1 MIRLVWTFLVIA
13 GIAGL
18 LTWFADRPGQL
29 TIDWL
34 DYRIELSVFSAFL
47 LLAAGAVAL
56 WFLFWLTLYIV
67 GSPWALGSYV
77 NQRRNRRGMEA
88 LSNGLVAVG
97 AGDVEAARREAKVAT
112 KVLGSGPLVK
122 LLEAQAAQLSG
133 NHAETRQTFE
143 AMLADPSTELLGLR
157 GLYADAKRNGDHAQ
171 AAKLAKQ
178 ACEKHPG
185 LTWASQALLTEAA
198 IAADWTAAETLINR
212 QRQNRVIDEKTA
224 SRWLAAVLTAEA
236 IALEETDEARAA
248 ALSLRAHGLDPALAP
263 AAIVAARRQ
272 AQQGNLRKARKII
285 ERTWS
290 LSPHPDLGTLYAFA
304 RPGDGPLDRL
314 KHVRQLLRIAHGGEE
329 GAVVLARAAIDARE
343 WQEARNALDSYAAA
357 NPSPR
362 ICVLMA
368 EVEEGQS
375 GDKGKA
381 REWLSRALRGGA
393 QDPAWVDPNGYV
405 SSEWLAASPV
415 TGEIGGFA
423 WRQPAATGGGSA
435 LLEQLAQRMEAL
447 PAPVAA
453 VAVAAPALEEPAMEA
468 EIIEPIETPARAEM
482 SRPEAAPASP
492 PIVIADV
499 VDPGV
504 PEAVPASEGSATN
517 GFHQP
522 DDPGIDQPQKAAQK
536 SWLDRLL
543 GG

>member
-13 GIAGL
+13 GVAGL

-47 LLAAGAVAL
+47 LLAAAAAAL
-56 WFLFWLTLYIV
+56 WLTFWLTMYVI

-77 NQRRNRRGMEA
+77 NRRRTRRGMEA

-97 AGDVEAARREAKVAT
+97 AGDVEAARREAKTAS
-112 KVLGSGPLVK
+112 KVLGSGPLVR
-122 LLEAQAAQLSG
+122 LLEAQAAQLAG
-133 NHAETRQTFE
+133 NHAETRRTFE
-143 AMLADPSTELLGLR
+143 AMLADPATELLGLR
-157 GLYADAKRNGDHAQ
+157 GLHADARRNGDHAQ
-171 AAKLAKQ
+171 AARLAKL

-224 SRWLAAVLTAEA
+224 NRWLAAVLTAEA
-236 IALEETDEARAA
+236 MALEDTDEPRAA

-263 AAIVAARRQ
+263 AALVAARRQ
-272 AQQGNLRKARKII
+272 AQQGALRKARKII
-285 ERTWS
+285 EKTWP
-290 LSPHPDLGTLYAFA
+290 LSPHPDLGALYAFA

-314 KHVRQLLRIAHGGEE
+314 KHVRQLLRIAHGGED
-329 GAVVLARAAIDARE
+329 GAVTLARAAIDARE
-343 WQEARNALDSYAAA
+343 WQEARNALDPYAAA
-357 NPSPR
+357 SPAPR
-362 ICVLMA
+362 VCALMA

-375 GDKGKA
+375 GDRGKV
-381 REWLSRALRGGA
+381 REWLSRALRAGA
-393 QDPAWVDPNGYV
+393 PDPAWVDPNGYV
-405 SSEWLAASPV
+405 SSVWLAASPV
-415 TGEIGGFA
+415 TGDIGGFV
-423 WRQPAATGGGSA
+423 WKPPASPVGGSA
-435 LLEQLAQRMEAL
+435 LLEQLAQRMDAL
-447 PAPVAA
+447 PAPAVATATVAA
-453 VAVAAPALEEPAMEA
+453 AATTAGIVDAIEA
-468 EIIEPIETPARAEM
+468 PARAE
-482 SRPEAAPASP
+482 PAPAGSAVM
-492 PIVIADV
+492 ITDV

-504 PEAVPASEGSATN
+504 PEAVAARDAGATN

-522 DDPGIDQPQKAAQK
+522 DDPGIDQPPKPAPR
-536 SWLDRLL
+536 SWFDRLM

>member
-13 GIAGL
+13 GVAGL

-47 LLAAGAVAL
+47 LLAAAAAAL
-56 WFLFWLTLYIV
+56 WLLFWLTLYIV

-77 NQRRNRRGMEA
+77 NQQRTRRGMEA
-88 LSNGLVAVG
+88 LSKGLVAVG
-97 AGDVEAARREAKVAT
+97 TGDVEAARREAKVAS

-122 LLEAQAAQLSG
+122 LLEAQASQLSG
-133 NHAETRQTFE
+133 DHAETRHAFE
-143 AMLADPSTELLGLR
+143 AMLADPATELLGLR
-157 GLYADAKRNGDHAQ
+157 GLYADARRNGDHAR
-171 AAKLAKQ
+171 AARLAKE

-224 SRWLAAVLTAEA
+224 NRWLAAVLTAEA
-236 IALEETDEARAA
+236 MALAETDEPRAA

-263 AAIVAARRQ
+263 AAILAARRQ
-272 AQQGNLRKARKII
+272 AQHGNLRKARKII
-285 ERTWS
+285 EKTWP

-329 GAVVLARAAIDARE
+329 GAVTLARAAIDGRE
-343 WQEARNALDSYAAA
+343 WQEARNALEPYAAA
-357 NPSPR
+357 SPSPR

-368 EVEEGQS
+368 EVEEGQY
-375 GDKGKA
+375 GDKGKV
-381 REWLSRALRGGA
+381 REWLSRALRSGA
-393 QDPAWVDPNGYV
+393 QDPAWIDPNGYV

-415 TGEIGGFA
+415 TGDIGGFV
-423 WRQPAATGGGSA
+423 WKPPAGPVGGSA
-435 LLEQLAQRMEAL
+435 LLEQLAQRMDAL
-447 PAPVAA
+447 PAP
-453 VAVAAPALEEPAMEA
+453 AVAAATVAPAATAAGIVDAIEA
-468 EIIEPIETPARAEM
+468 PARAE
-482 SRPEAAPASP
+482 PTPAGSA
-492 PIVIADV
+492 IVIADV

-504 PEAVPASEGSATN
+504 PEQAPAKQGGAAN

-522 DDPGIDQPQKAAQK
+522 DDPGIDQPPKPAPR
-536 SWLDRLL
+536 SWFDRLM